1 MSPLKRVA
9 PIIGLVAAAGLAA
22 CGSDKAAGP
31 ESVNVGDMSSGLS
44 GMASEFTSNAVF
56 QSLANLS
63 FYFTVDTTMSAAV
76 RASAPFGVSDD
87 PKALTA
93 AARQHREAMRVLTSL
108 APGDIAAFFPQ
119 DVLGRTF
126 AWDTAQNRYRISNLT
141 GAPTNGVRF
150 LLYVTNV
157 TGSPVEPLQPLGYVD
172 LTDNPSASAEDLGV
186 LVRFGQQTVADYH
199 ITLVRTTSS
208 DTLTASGSLF
218 SSTGTQVDFT
228 LINGA
233 SNASG
238 GTYTID
244 YHVAGSNGFSIDF
257 DYTETATSASL
268 DFRLA
273 GEGNTVQM
281 VASVNAS
288 GSSGQIKF
296 NGVTVATISGDPDNP
311 TITGAGGREL
321 TQQKLAGL
329 QQIFETAGEL
339 LFVVLLSVF
348 APAFFVFGSI

>member
-1 MSPLKRVA
+1 MNPLKRVA

-31 ESVNVGDMSSGLS
+31 ESVNVGDMSNGLS
-44 GMASEFTSNAVF
+44 GVASEFTGNAVF

-63 FYFTVDTTMSAAV
+63 FYFTVDTTVSAAV

-157 TGSPVEPLQPLGYVD
+157 TGSPVEPLLPLGFVD
-172 LTDNPSASAEDLGV
+172 LTDEPTAGAENLGV
-186 LVRFGQQTVADYH
+186 LVKFGQQTVADYT
-199 ITLVRTTSS
+199 ISAVTTTSS
-208 DTLTASGSLF
+208 FTLTASGSLF
-218 SSTGTQVDFT
+218 GSTGSQVDFA
-228 LINGA
+228 LVSGESDVN
-233 SNASG
+233 G
-238 GTYTID
+238 GTSTLD

-257 DYTETATSASL
+257 DYSETATSASL

-273 GEGNTVQM
+273 GDGNTLQM
-281 VASVNAS
+281 VASA
-288 GSSGQIKF
+288 GAAGLSGQIKF

-321 TQQKLAGL
+321 TQQELAGL

-339 LFVVLLSVF
+339 LLVVFLSVF